1 MNNFTISERL
11 SDDDLYP
18 QLLKLNTTFLFALC
32 SERIPTFLFTC
43 PFSKHKI
50 QMLFASITIF
60 RQIQHLFQAQ
70 QILWFRPESD
80 FEFEQLINLS

>member
-43 PFSKHKI
+43 PF
-50 QMLFASITIF
+50 
-60 RQIQHLFQAQ
+60 FQAQ
-70 QILWFRPESD
+70 NSNALCFSHNIQTNPTSLPSTTNP
-80 FEFEQLINLS
+80 LISTGKRF